1 MSDWMQNMPPSH
13 LEAHFGDRL
22 VRCFES
28 RPANLSAMLDDAVR
42 RNPQGEALICGDERR
57 DWHHV
62 AARVER
68 LAGGLA
74 ARGVSAG
81 DRVALLLNNCI
92 EFPEILLASA
102 RIGAIAVP
110 LSHRSQQAELRYML
124 NHSGA
129 SLLVVSAELAG
140 EIPTSDEL
148 SALKYRIAVGSSPN
162 MERFTDLLEPA
173 LPPPTADVDEND
185 TALLL
190 YTSGTTGHP
199 KGAMITH
206 LGLVHA
212 AMTYE
217 YCMNLTASERT
228 ILAVPMSHVTAIA
241 GNLCVALRCA
251 STLIIMREFKAASF
265 LQTAAKERMTH
276 TVIVPAMYKLC
287 LLQADFSQYELSA
300 WRVGGYGGAPM
311 PPTTIAEIQ
320 QKLPNLG
327 LMNCYGATETVVP
340 VAIMP
345 SDETARYPDRVGRLV
360 PCAEMAV
367 MDGAGRQM
375 NIGERGE
382 LWIKGPTVARGYW
395 NDPKATVDA
404 FCGGF
409 WRSGDIGSITLEGH
423 IGIHDRIKDMIN
435 RGGYK
440 IFSNEV
446 ENVINAHPSVIESAV
461 IGMRCN
467 VLGERVHAF
476 VTIKKPIETKELR
489 EFCAQQLSDYKI
501 PETWTLQDGL
511 LPRNANGKLLK
522 RQLRDALAAS
532 ASAKRTS

>member
-1 MSDWMQNMPPSH
+1 
-13 LEAHFGDRL
+13 
-22 VRCFES
+22 
-28 RPANLSAMLDDAVR
+28 MLDDTVR
-42 RNPQGEALICGDERR
+42 RNPHGEALVCGDERR

-62 AARVER
+62 AARVAR
-68 LAGGLA
+68 LAAGLA

-81 DRVALLLNNCI
+81 DRVALLLGNCI
-92 EFPEILLASA
+92 EFPEILLAA
-102 RIGAIAVP
+102 VRLGAIAVP
-110 LSHRSQQAELRYML
+110 LSHRSQRAELRDML

-140 EIPTSDEL
+140 ELPAPVDL
-148 SALKYRIAVGSSPN
+148 PALKHRIAVGSVPD
-162 MERFTDLLEPA
+162 MERFADLMEPS
-173 LPPPTADVDEND
+173 PSPTVAAVDEND

-228 ILAVPMSHVTAIA
+228 ILAVPFSHVTAIA

-265 LQTAAKERMTH
+265 LETAAKERMTH

-287 LLQADFSQYELSA
+287 LLQADFSKYQLSA

-311 PPTTIAEIQ
+311 PTTTIAEIH

-345 SDETARYPDRVGRLV
+345 PDETARYPDRVGRLV
-360 PCAEMAV
+360 PCAEIAV
-367 MDGAGRQM
+367 MDEAGRQM
-375 NIGERGE
+375 NCEEHGE
-382 LWIKGPTVARGYW
+382 LWIKGPTIARGYW
-395 NDPKATVDA
+395 NDPKATAEA

-440 IFSNEV
+440 IFTTEV
-446 ENVINAHPSVIESAV
+446 ENAINAHPAVIESAV
-461 IGMRCN
+461 IGVRCN

-476 VTIKKPIETKELR
+476 VAIKKPVEAEELK

-501 PETWTLQDGL
+501 PESWTLQDGS
-511 LPRNANGKLLK
+511 LPRNANGKIQK
-522 RQLRDALAAS
+522 RQLRDRMVAS
-532 ASAKRTS
+532 GFAIQSP